1 MYTDEYNKAL
11 ERVKTGLDLAKD
23 YANMQ
28 RCSRNLQQYNRLQAW
43 NCLQDVIREYHDQI
57 AIIGGF
63 EGIRL
68 YRNVPLASV
77 SDEELRSQL
86 QYFGQRIPAYVLVRE
101 GQKELGKRIHEWLTN
116 EAMSSTEE
124 KYD

>member
-11 ERVKTGLDLAKD
+11 ERLKTGLDLAKD

-57 AIIGGF
+57 TIIGGF

-68 YRNVPLASV
+68 HRNVALTSV
-77 SDEELRSQL
+77 SDEALRSQL
-86 QYFGQRIPAYVLVRE
+86 QYFGQRIPVYVLVRE
-101 GQKELGKRIHEWLTN
+101 GQKELGKRIDKWL
-116 EAMSSTEE
+116 EQ
-124 KYD
+124 KKQRG

>member
-11 ERVKTGLDLAKD
+11 ERLKTGLDLAKD
-23 YANMQ
+23 YRHMQ
-28 RCSRNLQQYNRLQAW
+28 LCIQNLQQYNRRQAW
-43 NCLQDVIREYHDQI
+43 NCLQDVIQEYHEQI
-57 AIIGGF
+57 TIIGGL

-68 YRNVPLASV
+68 YSDVPLGTI

-101 GQKELGKRIHEWLTN
+101 GEKELGKQLHEWLKQQNCTLDRTN
-116 EAMSSTEE
+116 Q
-124 KYD
+124 